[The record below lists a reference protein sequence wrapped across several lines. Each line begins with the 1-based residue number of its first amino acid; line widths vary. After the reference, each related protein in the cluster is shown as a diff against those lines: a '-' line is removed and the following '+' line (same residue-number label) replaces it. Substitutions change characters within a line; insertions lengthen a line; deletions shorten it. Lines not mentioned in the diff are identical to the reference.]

1 MSEQLELDTGD
12 TEEEQTEKGL
22 DKVIQA
28 QEERNKKDYEE
39 NKYRNRELQRRA
51 QERKN
56 QQLDI
61 PGMFEAD
68 SGLRTTLA
76 IGTEVGLNTILD
88 LFSADPT
95 QLTQIFGAQGINYIA
110 QRIRGGEFSRGE
122 MIASGLASLLPGG
135 AQAKSLGGTIGRT
148 ALRGGVSGAIETGAA
163 DLIDTGEIDAGNVV
177 AGGAMG
183 TTFGGLFG
191 TAAGQKETKLFFK
204 RLRAR
209 MGSNLDPEQAV
220 FTPEELR
227 SMGIGQPL
235 MSLEDIPK
243 KGFNPEITKKN
254 LKLFDEIGFTGTN
267 KLDIQDMLYGIDADG
282 NPLMSQYKRRVLKAG
297 IGDETF
303 NWSAFTKN
311 RDAVVK
317 DFLDGLQ
324 DLDIDPKTIH
334 GHHISALRITSSLFD
349 GLSPIQRKKLI
360 KIFQREG
367 LKLGNHPDNL
377 LALHKSTHLDVV
389 HPFLEKQVGKYGQLL
404 LDPAKMKKLNPRQ
417 REELVKK
424 FAKIIKRSEEIAMES
439 TQKWLDEAF
448 ENLNPQAAFDAKM
461 DILNRAFN
469 DDVAFRAKLLKS
481 IKSKEPLLPYQAE
494 DVEIPVTPKTKKTR
508 VTSKQTKFKNLLKK
522 IKAQNP
528 NTKQMTI
535 WDISEE
541 ALDAYRKLF

>member
-1 MSEQLELDTGD
+1 MDDDFKKQLLGVTTEIGGGIATDVATTGLLAGGPLGWIGYGLINFGQGAYTNYLVQKHLYGNENINWGEVIASGGMGAIPFMNIGASKGISKFVGKAGSVKRGIVGGAGFGLTGEQIRVGIDEKRFLNPLE
-12 TEEEQTEKGL
+12 
-22 DKVIQA
+22 A
-28 QEERNKKDYEE
+28 
-39 NKYRNRELQRRA
+39 
-51 QERKN
+51 
-56 QQLDI
+56 
-61 PGMFEAD
+61 GM
-68 SGLRTTLA
+68 A
-76 IGTEVGLNTILD
+76 IGIGGGAGGGLTKLSKLKKTPKVVTKFDPTGATDDLMRQQAGLKMRLLNTI
-88 LFSADPT
+88 
-95 QLTQIFGAQGINYIA
+95 
-110 QRIRGGEFSRGE
+110 
-122 MIASGLASLLPGG
+122 
-135 AQAKSLGGTIGRT
+135 
-148 ALRGGVSGAIETGAA
+148 
-163 DLIDTGEIDAGNVV
+163 
-177 AGGAMG
+177 
-183 TTFGGLFG
+183 
-191 TAAGQKETKLFFK
+191 
-204 RLRAR
+204 
-209 MGSNLDPEQAV
+209 DPEGD
-220 FTPEELR
+220 
-227 SMGIGQPL
+227 SI
-235 MSLEDIPK
+235 SK
-243 KGFNPEITKKN
+243 KGFDPNITKKN
-254 LKLFDEIGFTGTN
+254 LKLFNEIGFTGTN

>member
-1 MSEQLELDTGD
+1 MDSSIGRKDLDLQDNDDLKKRLLGATTEIGTGIGTDLLTGSLLNPATIAGTKGLSILAYAGINGFQGAYTNYLVQKHLYGADNVNWGEILSSGALSAIPFMDLKAGKNVANIVGDANTLRRGIVGGAGFGLAGEQLRVGID
-12 TEEEQTEKGL
+12 EQRVLSPLE
-22 DKVIQA
+22 A
-28 QEERNKKDYEE
+28 
-39 NKYRNRELQRRA
+39 
-51 QERKN
+51 
-56 QQLDI
+56 
-61 PGMFEAD
+61 GMA
-68 SGLRTTLA
+68 
-76 IGTEVGLNTILD
+76 VGLGGGIGGGLTQLSKLGKKPNVVPK
-88 LFSADPT
+88 FDPT
-95 QLTQIFGAQGINYIA
+95 GATDDLMRQQA
-110 QRIRGGEFSRGE
+110 
-122 MIASGLASLLPGG
+122 GLKMRLLN
-135 AQAKSLGGTIGRT
+135 SI
-148 ALRGGVSGAIETGAA
+148 
-163 DLIDTGEIDAGNVV
+163 
-177 AGGAMG
+177 
-183 TTFGGLFG
+183 
-191 TAAGQKETKLFFK
+191 
-204 RLRAR
+204 
-209 MGSNLDPEQAV
+209 DPEGD
-220 FTPEELR
+220 
-227 SMGIGQPL
+227 SI
-235 MSLEDIPK
+235 SK
-243 KGFNPEITKKN
+243 KGFDPNITKKN
-254 LKLFDEIGFTGTN
+254 LKLFNEIGFTGTN

-311 RDAVVK
+311 RDAVAK

-324 DLDIDPKTIH
+324 DLNIDPKTIH

-439 TQKWLDEAF
+439 TQKWLDETF
-448 ENLNPQAAFDAKM
+448 ESLNPQAAFDAKM

-481 IKSKEPLLPYQAE
+481 VKSNEPLLPYQAE
-494 DVEIPVTPKTKKTR
+494 DVEIPVTPKTKKAR

-535 WDISEE
+535 WDISDD